1 MKSFKGYFRPVIGL
15 AVSAAL
21 LVVLLR
27 AVDLNA
33 LGESLGM
40 FDVRMVPL
48 AIGLYF
54 CGVWLRSLR
63 WGLLLPHRP
72 SAAELFRVSVIG
84 FAVNNLVP
92 VRVGDVARA
101 VLLSRWC
108 NVAYGTTAAS
118 LVVER
123 IFDGLTLA
131 ALLLAVVLVIPAP
144 GYLLGLALIATTG
157 FGGCAALAAVAAVR
171 PDALLRASDVISRR
185 LPERVGSRIA
195 RLSGS
200 FAYGLTPLRSWSVW
214 PALLVLSTF
223 AWLGQFGLFYVLM
236 LTFPVPASPGLAMLA
251 GAVANFATLVPSS
264 PASVGTFDVIL
275 AKVLVDSSS
284 ASLDA
289 AAAYALVVHTV
300 LFLPVIVL
308 AVLMLWRTDV
318 APSQLFAM
326 GKVSSTRGI

>member
-1 MKSFKGYFRPVIGL
+1 L
-15 AVSAAL
+15 
-21 LVVLLR
+21 LLR
-27 AVDLNA
+27 AVDLNG
-33 LGESLGM
+33 LGESLRM
-40 FDVRMVPL
+40 FDVRLVPL
-48 AIGLYF
+48 AIALYF
-54 CGVWLRSLR
+54 GGVWLRSVR

-72 SAAELFRVSVIG
+72 SGAELFRVSVIG

-92 VRVGDVARA
+92 VRVGDLARA

-131 ALLLAVVLVIPAP
+131 GLLLAVVLVVPAP
-144 GYLLGLALIATTG
+144 GYLLGLAVIATAG

-171 PDALLRASDVISRR
+171 PDVLLRISALIVSR
-185 LPERVGSRIA
+185 LPERIGSRIE
-195 RLSGS
+195 RLSHS
-200 FAYGLTPLRSWSVW
+200 FTYGLSPLRSWRVW
-214 PALLVLSTF
+214 PALLVLSTL

-236 LTFPVPASPGLAMLA
+236 LTFPLPASPGLAMLA

-275 AKVLVDSSS
+275 AKVLVDATG
-284 ASLDA
+284 ASLHA

-318 APSQLFAM
+318 APSQLFGM
-326 GKVSSTRGI
+326 RKVSSTRGI